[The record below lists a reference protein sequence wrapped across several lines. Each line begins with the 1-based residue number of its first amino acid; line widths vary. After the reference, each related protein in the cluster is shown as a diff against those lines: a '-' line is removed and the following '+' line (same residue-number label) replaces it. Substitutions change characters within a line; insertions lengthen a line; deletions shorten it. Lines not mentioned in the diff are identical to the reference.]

1 MTAIALDRIG
11 KVWVKAMKQKIR
23 QKGKV
28 ASGNLLNSISYRV
41 VMIGGSPTLE
51 ITYADYITYVNQG
64 RRARGE
70 ERPIS
75 AANGAVPIKALVK
88 WIKQKGLSGALMRG
102 RTSKKT
108 LSLAFAI
115 RASIWKYGIPPADL
129 YDETLDNVWE
139 MLNPANIPPGT
150 PDDLRY
156 ELNEIWEAMYD
167 DFNVLID
174 NMIDNLLPA
183 KEYKRK

>member
-1 MTAIALDRIG
+1 
-11 KVWVKAMKQKIR
+11 
-23 QKGKV
+23 
-28 ASGNLLNSISYRV
+28 
-41 VMIGGSPTLE
+41 
-51 ITYADYITYVNQG
+51 
-64 RRARGE
+64 
-70 ERPIS
+70 
-75 AANGAVPIKALVK
+75 
-88 WIKQKGLSGALMRG
+88 
-102 RTSKKT
+102 
-108 LSLAFAI
+108 
-115 RASIWKYGIPPADL
+115 
-129 YDETLDNVWE
+129 